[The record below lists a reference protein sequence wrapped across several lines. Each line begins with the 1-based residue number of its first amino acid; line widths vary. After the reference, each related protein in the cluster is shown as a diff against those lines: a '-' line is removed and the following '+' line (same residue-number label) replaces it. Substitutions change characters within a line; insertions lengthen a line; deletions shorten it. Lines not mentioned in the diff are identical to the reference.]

1 MKLRQ
6 RHDDTNGARAPAGL
20 ARRPVALGVVKNGQG
35 QRKTPLGYKTAR
47 HALPPILG
55 LLSET
60 DRRRRAADAF
70 ADAFERIGAVKGVDW
85 AGSCTRGDTKGK
97 ISDGGI
103 TVKIKHAA
111 QLKMLVAVV
120 NGWPIDCNHGC
131 IESGPERVVLPV
143 KRKRDN
149 RQEIKAFPL
158 MVATCVEG
166 RDLATIL
173 RAHGWLVHTKHRHQ
187 LGEAVLNI
195 LDEMAD
201 RLAFDSNR
209 QLKGQNQR
217 D

>member
-1 MKLRQ
+1 M
-6 RHDDTNGARAPAGL
+6 
-20 ARRPVALGVVKNGQG
+20 ALGIVKNGQG

-70 ADAFERIGAVKGVDW
+70 ADAFEQIGAVKGVDW
-85 AGSCTRGDTKGK
+85 AGSTGSCTGGVTKGE

-111 QLKMLVAVV
+111 QLRMLVAVV
-120 NGWPIDCNHGC
+120 NGWPIDCNHGR
-131 IESGPERVVLPV
+131 IKSGPERVVLPV
-143 KRKRDN
+143 KRKRGN

-158 MVATCVEG
+158 LVATCVEG
-166 RDLATIL
+166 QDLATIL
-173 RAHGWLVHTKHRHQ
+173 RAHGWSVQAKHRHP
-187 LGEAVLNI
+187 LGEAVLNL

-201 RLAFDSNR
+201 RLGFDPSR

-217 D
+217 G